1 MVSGLIKGN
10 ARGYF
15 LQHGES
21 GLKGYLES
29 EIENENL
36 TGAEAEN
43 LYKEY
48 TGMEEKFGRKET
60 VKTPVPKSVE
70 IIKQEKPEV
79 PLPEEDKKEDAW
91 YTEGAKRR
99 KSNSP
104 EVKTEKAESYEVQE
118 KSDRDLGFE
127 VKYAGMSYDEME
139 NEAARITADY
149 LTGARSDIDY
159 DEINWLNKMSRQ
171 NAPDEVI
178 AYHRDKAYERKN
190 KAQQK
195 ANSQNRKTSYSPQN
209 EGAWLKDMA
218 EGKAKKDK
226 QEYYTSLASKYQKEA
241 LEYQDILE
249 SRGVAEKYL
258 RDATLKDVTVN
269 SFKRGYNTRNLG
281 RESYKDMSGQRNSYA
296 YYDELLKGDDYN
308 FEPENLIEKTVSN
321 VSEFLGGQFHQWT
334 DTEAVGAGLGA
345 ASAAILAGQAGPQ
358 VALPEE
364 VITAPSAYVAAN
376 MAFQAKSAFE
386 VEAGLAYREMVEN
399 GISPETARGI
409 ALGVGGINGAL
420 EALQIS
426 DLVKSFK
433 ILDASDVTKPFVK
446 KLYKWMAERFGNAVA
461 ETVEEVAQEGATIA
475 GVNLGGAIDKGE
487 AVYGWKEIGKRLKDT
502 ATSSFSGYALLG
514 SAGDGVGYAYNRIK
528 SFSPAERIFM
538 KAGAEGLDPIEAS
551 RKAAGMKTD
560 QTSAWNAWE
569 EGNEAYKRGE
579 GEILAEVIDEADYLD
594 SIGESGIMEEG
605 ITDISSE
612 KIQQVHEFYEADIGS
627 MDDTTIVK
635 LDDIA
640 WETKQ
645 NGFDPT
651 GFNARA
657 QARIEGFNRYGNA
670 ASMKLDGKEYFSHSQ
685 AGFSD
690 SLAVLS
696 YKGKYPIVGFPKDRR
711 FKVLDTF
718 DGVDR
723 KFDTEAKFLEYVA
736 SVKKPEDT
744 FTVEILS
751 EKHICKSCMYV
762 VQQFREMFPNAIV
775 NIVSGRRGY
784 NGDIYGNSTW
794 KNRK

>member
-1 MVSGLIKGN
+1 MSLNTAINSAG
-10 ARGYF
+10 GYF
-15 LQHGES
+15 WQSGEE
-21 GLKGYLES
+21 GLKKYLEDNVKS
-29 EIENENL
+29 GSIGKDAANKVYKNYV
-36 TGAEAEN
+36 GVN
-43 LYKEY
+43 LYDD
-48 TGMEEKFGRKET
+48 F
-60 VKTPVPKSVE
+60 V
-70 IIKQEKPEV
+70 KPEV
-79 PLPEEDKKEDAW
+79 SAFKENNTKKEDAW

-190 KAQQK
+190 KAQQR

-218 EGKAKKDK
+218 ESKAKKEK
-226 QEYYTSLASKYQKEA
+226 QEYYTSMASKYQKEA
-241 LEYQDILE
+241 SEYQDILE

-296 YYDELLKGDDYN
+296 YYDKLLKGDDYN

-502 ATSSFSGYALLG
+502 ASSSFSGYALLG

-560 QTSAWNAWE
+560 QISAWNAWE

-579 GEILAEVIDEADYLD
+579 GEILSEAIDEVDYLD
-594 SIGESGIMEEG
+594 SIGESGIMEEDGSERQSSKEIPSIEYLEKNAGEIAKRSPIEIPGNATYDIQEKNGYNQIKYTWESDGYKYTSRWHTRTPGAPKEQG
-605 ITDISSE
+605 ISWVVERRIPGIGYGENHRGAVKEVLVGKNLWIAKSE
-612 KIQQVHEFYEADIGS
+612 WRKAINARHNGTA
-627 MDDTTIVK
+627 
-635 LDDIA
+635 
-640 WETKQ
+640 TKQ
-645 NGFDPT
+645 QKEWLDNGH
-651 GFNARA
+651 R
-657 QARIEGFNRYGNA
+657 
-670 ASMKLDGKEYFSHSQ
+670 
-685 AGFSD
+685 
-690 SLAVLS
+690 
-696 YKGKYPIVGFPKDRR
+696 KD
-711 FKVLDTF
+711 
-718 DGVDR
+718 
-723 KFDTEAKFLEYVA
+723 E
-736 SVKKPEDT
+736 
-744 FTVEILS
+744 
-751 EKHICKSCMYV
+751 
-762 VQQFREMFPNAIV
+762 
-775 NIVSGRRGY
+775 
-784 NGDIYGNSTW
+784 
-794 KNRK
+794 